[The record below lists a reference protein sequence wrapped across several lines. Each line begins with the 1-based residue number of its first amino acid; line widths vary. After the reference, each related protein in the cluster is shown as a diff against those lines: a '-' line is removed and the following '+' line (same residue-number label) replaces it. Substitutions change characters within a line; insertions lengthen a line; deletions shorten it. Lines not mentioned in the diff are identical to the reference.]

1 MHYTNILQRILNRYL
16 ISTGT
21 GDRQAEYC
29 RAANM
34 SGEIQHETGL
44 NLISTSTLSSAT
56 CSHLKNTDCIETVG
70 GEFVEV
76 HIVSRTE
83 TTSP

>member
-1 MHYTNILQRILNRYL
+1 
-16 ISTGT
+16 
-21 GDRQAEYC
+21 
-29 RAANM
+29 M